1 MLAQEK
7 KISATARTP
16 EIILIPEGIIEIK
29 GRWMMENIADFSK
42 ALSDWFDAYILNLPE
57 VTSID
62 IHLEYFSGFN
72 SAILIS
78 LLRKILG
85 IKLMYNGLIINWYY
99 EEGDQDILEL
109 GEYISSVLDTPFNFI
124 MISENKYRIKHFK
137 VQV

>member
-1 MLAQEK
+1 MLVQEK
-7 KISATARTP
+7 KISATAKTP
-16 EIILIPEGIIEIK
+16 EIILNPEGIIMIK

-42 ALSDWFDAYILNLPE
+42 ALSDWFDTYVLNLPE
-57 VTSID
+57 VTAID

-78 LLRKILG
+78 LLRKISG
-85 IKLMYNGLIINWYY
+85 ISMMHKELIINWYY

-124 MISENKYRIKHFK
+124 MISDYKHRIKYLK

>member
-16 EIILIPEGIIEIK
+16 EIILNPEGIIEIK